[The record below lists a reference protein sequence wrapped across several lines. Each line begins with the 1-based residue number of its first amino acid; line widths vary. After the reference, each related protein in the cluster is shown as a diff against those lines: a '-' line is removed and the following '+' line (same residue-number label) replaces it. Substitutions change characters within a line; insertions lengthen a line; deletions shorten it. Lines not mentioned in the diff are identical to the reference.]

1 MRCFGTNDH
10 LKVHR
15 RIHTGEKPYECEE
28 CGTKFARRD
37 SLKRH
42 FRSVQAISDKNFNNL
57 QLICFSRIHTGEKP
71 YECED
76 CGAKFALLQNLKVC
90 SWLLLRSFQNIKS
103 NLCIEHLPT
112 DIREKSILLML
123 IENDKK
129 MMSCLLLETHG
140 ITHQGRDQA
149 AKTQKEG

>member
-1 MRCFGTNDH
+1 MISSCDVCMRCFGTNDH

-76 CGAKFALLQNLKVC
+76 CGAKFALLQNLKVRF
-90 SWLLLRSFQNIKS
+90 WLLLRSFQSMKS

-112 DIREKSILLML
+112 DIQEKSILLDV
-123 IENDKK
+123 N
-129 MMSCLLLETHG
+129 
-140 ITHQGRDQA
+140 
-149 AKTQKEG
+149 